1 MAMIAGTIDVTDP
14 ENVTGTGLAFAM
26 FEGSLSTVPAANKAA
41 IAAGMK
47 PYFEGLAAAIV
58 NHIKDNAEI
67 TVTVQTTDSGLQRT
81 PNPNNPDTDCQGPSG
96 DKTLTG
102 TIE

>member
-1 MAMIAGTIDVTDP
+1 MAMLAGTIDVSDP

-26 FEGSLSTVPAANKAA
+26 FQGALSTVPAANKAA

-58 NHIKDNAEI
+58 DHIQDNAVI
-67 TVTVQTTDSGLQRT
+67 TVTIETTDSGLQRT
-81 PNPNNPDTDCQGPSG
+81 PNPNNPDTNCQGPSAQ
-96 DKTLTG
+96 KTLSG